1 MGWKSNIH
9 LLKTYLDELTSPGGS
24 ETQVTVSLSSMRDLI
39 LVLREDA
46 GALGSELVALKD
58 LLARE

>member
-9 LLKTYLDELTSPGGS
+9 LLQTYLDELTSPGGS
-24 ETQVTVSLSSMRDLI
+24 ETQVTVSLASMRDLI

-46 GALGSELVALKD
+46 GALGTELVALKD

>member
-1 MGWKSNIH
+1 
-9 LLKTYLDELTSPGGS
+9 
-24 ETQVTVSLSSMRDLI
+24 MRDLI
-39 LVLREDA
+39 VVLREDA